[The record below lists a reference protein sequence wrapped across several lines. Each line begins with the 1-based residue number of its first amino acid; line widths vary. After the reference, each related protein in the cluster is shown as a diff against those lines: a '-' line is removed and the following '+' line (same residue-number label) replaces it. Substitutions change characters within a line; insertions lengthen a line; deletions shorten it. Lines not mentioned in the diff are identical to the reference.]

1 MKSRATVSERSETA
15 IPRSSAS
22 DGALTRLTS
31 SSQWPLSTPCSTA
44 SVSSRVSRSAI
55 RPKYSTSMRSTL
67 EPSASAI
74 ASRASRSTS
83 GRNGP
88 STSMSSGEIAG
99 MLTAVETTPP
109 VSAATTCSAV
119 CTPAR
124 SCASVVE
131 APRCG
136 VTTTFG

>member
-1 MKSRATVSERSETA
+1 M
-15 IPRSSAS
+15 
-22 DGALTRLTS
+22 
-31 SSQWPLSTPCSTA
+31 
-44 SVSSRVSRSAI
+44 
-55 RPKYSTSMRSTL
+55 
-67 EPSASAI
+67 
-74 ASRASRSTS
+74 
-83 GRNGP
+83 NGP
-88 STSMSSGEIAG
+88 STSMSSGLIAG
-99 MLTAVETTPP
+99 MFTAVETTPP